1 MRPGSWLALPLSA
14 SLLAT
19 AAGAPAWLRLDTPN
33 FTIIGSVGQRE
44 LKSVAAEFERFRD
57 AIGQLMGPGATATV
71 VPAVVIVFAS
81 DKAFE
86 PFKPLYRGKPI
97 PADGLFV
104 GTSEVNYIAVVSG
117 RRDVRPILHEY
128 AHLMLANVAP
138 YIPLWLGEGLADYY
152 STFELRRDGRQ
163 AVVGR
168 PIEEHLRMLQEGRV
182 FKVADLVKVQH
193 DSPLYN
199 EGTRRTV
206 FYAQSWA
213 LVHYLLAGEP
223 SRAGLVTEYI
233 KAIETGE
240 AADAAWSRIFGSEP
254 LDIGLK
260 KYVARQEFNLAA
272 ESLTERI
279 GTAAVVARPLSNG
292 EVDAFLGEFL
302 IAQRREDD
310 AAARLEPAAARPD
323 GGRARIAL
331 ARARV
336 GQKRLAD
343 ARALLEREDAPVGDW
358 LADYA
363 LGVATAYAIG
373 QLTPGSEAVAAT
385 AFARDALRRVSVAR
399 PDLAHAWHLLA
410 GFELLDDAR
419 REAAVTASRR
429 ALALAPNRLEYTVR
443 HAEALA
449 RAGEYETARYLLER
463 LLKNPFAVLLQ
474 DHVRSQLE
482 YIALAERAA
491 AEMPDVEAPRDGSG
505 RMFVLKLRAPRADE
519 ERAAGMLTDVD
530 CAPDGLTLHVRI
542 NGLMSQFR
550 SGGFQDIQFITYRDE
565 LRGDIRCGAHE
576 PEDLIY
582 ITWRRTGTEKT
593 PVAVE
598 FLPAGYRL
606 KASRF
611 Q

>member
-1 MRPGSWLALPLSA
+1 MRPGVWLALPLSA
-14 SLLAT
+14 SLVAT
-19 AAGAPAWLRLDTPN
+19 AVGAPAWLRLDTPN
-33 FTIIGSVGQRE
+33 FTIIGSGGQRE
-44 LKSVAAEFERFRD
+44 LESVAAEFERFRD

-81 DKAFE
+81 DREFE
-86 PFKPLYRGKPI
+86 PFKPMFRGKRVEAEGI
-97 PADGLFV
+97 FV
-104 GTSEVNYIAVVSG
+104 GTSDINYIGLVSG
-117 RRDVRPILHEY
+117 RDDVRPILHEY
-128 AHLMLANVAP
+128 AHLMLGNVAP
-138 YIPLWLGEGLADYY
+138 NIPLWLGEGLAEYY

-168 PIEEHLRMLQEGRV
+168 PIEEHLRMLQDRRA
-182 FKVADLVKVQH
+182 FKLADLVKVQH

-199 EGTRRTV
+199 EGSRRTL

-223 SRAGLVTEYI
+223 SRADLVTEYI
-233 KAIETGE
+233 KAIEAGA
-240 AADAAWSRIFGSEP
+240 AADAAWSRIFDSERIE
-254 LDIGLK
+254 IGLR
-260 KYVARQEFNLAA
+260 KYIELQQFNLAA

-279 GTAAVVARPLSNG
+279 GTAAVVARPLSDG
-292 EVDAFLGEFL
+292 EVDALLGEFL
-302 IAQRREDD
+302 IAERREDE

-336 GQKRLAD
+336 AQKRLAD
-343 ARALLEREDAPVGDW
+343 ARALLERGEAPAGDW

-373 QLTPGSEAVAAT
+373 ELMPGAEAVAAT
-385 AFARDALRRVSVAR
+385 ASARDALRRVSVAR

-429 ALALAPNRLEYTVR
+429 ALALAPNRPEYAVR
-443 HAEALA
+443 HAETLA

-463 LLKNPFAVLLQ
+463 LLKNPRAVSLQ
-474 DHVRSQLE
+474 DHVRSLLE
-482 YIALAERAA
+482 FIATVERAVTEA
-491 AEMPDVEAPRDGSG
+491 PDVEAPRDGSG
-505 RMFVLKLRAPRADE
+505 RVFVLELRRPQAGE

-530 CAPDGLTLHVRI
+530 CAPGGLTLHVRI
-542 NGLMSQFR
+542 NGLMSQFQAGR
-550 SGGFQDIQFITYRDE
+550 FQEIEFITYREE
-565 LRGDIRCGAHE
+565 LRGNIRCGARE

-582 ITWRRTGTEKT
+582 ITWRRTGSAKT
-593 PVAVE
+593 AVAVE